1 LYHKETEMTL
11 STVDIKKA
19 VIRSQHC
26 QRNFDLSKKIPDGD
40 LDILVHAA
48 TNCPSKQNIA
58 FYKLHVITDR
68 DTIEAVHDLATGT
81 HTYDA
86 DGNMIE
92 STNSQTLANAIFV
105 FEQLEVDT
113 LSEKSRKLWEHKD
126 EADMIVFERDRA
138 TAIGIA
144 SGYVNLTAAM
154 LGYST
159 GCCQCFKTMEIKEL
173 LGLENKP
180 AMIQGI
186 GFKDPTRNRR
196 LHEKTGFIFPTRKKE
211 DITVTRK

>member
-1 LYHKETEMTL
+1 MEL

-19 VIRSQHC
+19 VLRSQHC
-26 QRNFDLSKKIPDGD
+26 QRNFDLSKQIPAED
-40 LDILVHAA
+40 LELMVHAA

-68 DTIEAVHDLATGT
+68 ETIEAVHELTTGT
-81 HTYDA
+81 HTYDEN
-86 DGNMIE
+86 GNMVE

-113 LSEKSRKLWEHKD
+113 LSEKSRAKWEDKD
-126 EADMIVFERDRA
+126 EADLEVFKRDRA

-159 GCCQCFKTMEIKEL
+159 GCCQCFETMNIKEL

-186 GFKDPTRNRR
+186 GYKDPTRNRR
-196 LHEKTGFIFPTRKKE
+196 LHEKTGYMFPTRTKE
-211 DITVTRK
+211 EIQVTRR

>member
-1 LYHKETEMTL
+1 MEL

-26 QRNFDLSKKIPDGD
+26 QRNFDLTKSIPESD
-40 LDILVHAA
+40 LELLIHAA

-58 FYKLHVITDR
+58 FYRLHVITDR
-68 DTIEAVHDLATGT
+68 DTIEQVHDLTTGT
-81 HTYDA
+81 HTYDEA
-86 DGNMIE
+86 GNQIP

-105 FEQLEVDT
+105 FEQLEIDT
-113 LSEKSRKLWEHKD
+113 LSEKSRARWNDKD
-126 EADMIVFERDRA
+126 EADVEVFNRDRA

-144 SGYVNLTAAM
+144 SGYINLTAAI

-159 GCCQCFKTMEIKEL
+159 GCCQCFKTMKIKEL

-180 AMIQGI
+180 AMIQGV
-186 GFKDPTRNRR
+186 GFKDPNRNRR
-196 LHEKTGFIFPTRKKE
+196 LHEKTGLMFKTNKKE
-211 DITVTRK
+211 EISVFRK